1 MSKPESPPTLRRAV
15 ATTALCLLAAIAMG
29 IAACGDGGRDDAPP
43 LTPSPPAGPNAQ
55 PQD

>member
-1 MSKPESPPTLRRAV
+1 MSKPDSPPTLRRAL

-43 LTPSPPAGPNAQ
+43 LTPSPPAGPDA
-55 PQD
+55 PQQG